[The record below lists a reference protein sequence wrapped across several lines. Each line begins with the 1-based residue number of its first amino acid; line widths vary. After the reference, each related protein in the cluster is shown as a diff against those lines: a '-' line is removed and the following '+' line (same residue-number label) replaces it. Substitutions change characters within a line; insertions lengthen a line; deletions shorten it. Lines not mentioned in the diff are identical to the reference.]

1 MQENEYVE
9 LTAFAPE
16 GFKRRIVDELSIEL
30 RSDDDTLEA
39 ELVTAAGELLERRIA
54 TERMGM
60 RGADE
65 ASRIVALGLA
75 RFVVDKPCGFE
86 IGSHARGAGEPGHV
100 DAR

>member
-1 MQENEYVE
+1 MHENEHVE
-9 LTAFAPE
+9 LASFAPE
-16 GFKRRIVDELSIEL
+16 RFKRRIVDELSIEF

-39 ELVTAAGELLERRIA
+39 ELVTAAGELLERRVA

-75 RFVVDKPCGFE
+75 RFVVD
-86 IGSHARGAGEPGHV
+86 EP
-100 DAR
+100 